1 MEHSTVQVE
10 IIEAVLVDC
19 SGSFIPV
26 SNEPSGCLQTFSD
39 CRGVFDRQRSEEN
52 EKQESTLQLLIRKPY
67 CQAVR
72 QMNNISLRL

>member
-1 MEHSTVQVE
+1 MEHSTAQVE
-10 IIEAVLVDC
+10 IIQAVLVDC

-26 SNEPSGCLQTFSD
+26 SNEPSGFLQTFSD
-39 CRGVFDRQRSEEN
+39 CRGVLIGRQLEEN

-72 QMNNISLRL
+72 QVNNMSLRL